1 MILSTATIWTIIIL
15 LAIGTFLIRFSFLG
29 LIGNRQLPAWFL
41 RHLRY
46 TPVAVMP
53 GLIAPLVLWP
63 AGNEGQPDPAR
74 LIASVVALAIGIY
87 TKNVVGAVIGG
98 MAALYGAQ
106 YILG

>member
-1 MILSTATIWTIIIL
+1 MTQSSTTIWTIIIL

-29 LIGNRQLPAWFL
+29 LIGNRDLPGWFL

-53 GLIAPLVLWP
+53 GLIAPLVVWP
-63 AGNEGQPDPAR
+63 AGTNGETDPAR
-74 LIASVVALAIGIY
+74 LIAAAVALAIGII

-106 YILG
+106 FLIG